1 MALPLY
7 LAMTREE
14 IDSYLLPAH
23 FAFMACHFS
32 AYGKGLQDLPTSLPA
47 GCLLILD
54 DRIPVWNHDPK
65 QVAEELCEAVTR
77 HGCCGLLLDFQ
88 RPGEPL
94 MTDITRSVADILPCP
109 VAVTEAYAEG
119 VSCAV
124 LLGTPTANMPLTKST
139 QAWPGREWWL
149 EIAPEMIRYTI
160 TKDTSTWEEIQESEE
175 AYCHQ
180 DTRLCCSYRID
191 IQEDRALF
199 TIGRTHEDLKKL
211 MAQAEELGI
220 QKAIG
225 LYQQLGSMAMINDR

>member
-14 IDSYLLPAH
+14 IDSCPLPAH
-23 FAFMACHFS
+23 LAYMACHFS
-32 AYGKGLQDLPTSLPA
+32 VYGKGLQDVPA
-47 GCLLILD
+47 HIPEGSMLILD

-77 HGCCGLLLDFQ
+77 HGCYGLLLDFQ

-94 MTDITRSVADILPCP
+94 MTDITRNIADTLPCP

-119 VSCAV
+119 ANCAV
-124 LLGTPTANMPLTKST
+124 LLSTPKPNIPLTKHT

-149 EIAPEMIRYTI
+149 EIAPEIIRYSV
-160 TKDTSTWEEIQESEE
+160 TKDDSTWEEIQETE
-175 AYCHQ
+175 ASYPHR
-180 DTRLCCSYRID
+180 DARLCCSYRID

-199 TIGRTHEDLKKL
+199 TIGRTGEDLKKL
-211 MAQAEELGI
+211 MGQAEQLGV

-225 LYQQLGSMAMINDR
+225 LYRQLWSTAAPGN